1 MLPLLFLLC
10 LDCEE
15 KALHRERGGADSCF
29 QNVSS
34 QFAAVVRAHR
44 GVEGNDGKLRLLYEA
59 RHTLCALEGEGEIQ
73 HLRNLSWTCN
83 TASERR
89 SCNPFV
95 LLQ

>member
-1 MLPLLFLLC
+1 MTAPLTVRKKLCTERKGVQTAASKMCHPSLL
-10 LDCEE
+10 
-15 KALHRERGGADSCF
+15 RS
-29 QNVSS
+29 
-34 QFAAVVRAHR
+34 VRAHR

-59 RHTLCALEGEGEIQ
+59 RHILCALEGEGEIQ

-89 SCNPFV
+89 SCKPFV